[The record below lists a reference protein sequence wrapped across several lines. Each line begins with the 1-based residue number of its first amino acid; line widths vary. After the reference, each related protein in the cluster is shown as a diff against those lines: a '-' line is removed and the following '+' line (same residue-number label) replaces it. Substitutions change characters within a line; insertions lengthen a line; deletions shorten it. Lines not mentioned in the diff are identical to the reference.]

1 MVVNPGTKFNNFR
14 LKVRRPTR
22 DTPGVLCEKSN
33 FEFCR
38 IILVLIPKL
47 ARLTLRVH
55 SESLNSNQP

>member
-1 MVVNPGTKFNNFR
+1 MVVNPVTNFKNFR

-47 ARLTLRVH
+47 SVSTSSVH
-55 SESLNSNQP
+55 Y